1 MERTIDITDNENL
14 NKWVAKSVKLFQN
27 TSYLDN
33 ILEVYPLE
41 IAEPERIDP
50 VLRRNIIR
58 RHQARQTADLI
69 RLLLSIDKF
78 PYDDPIWY
86 MIKNTQG
93 CLDNNPRQIERIAKG
108 LYAMTSEETVVRLE
122 SPPKLNTQIGP
133 MFNTWLKNKFEL
145 LSVKD
150 FRESDEGVY
159 ILDESEEVAK
169 NFLINELNQNIE
181 KRPDLV
187 AKVNEQY
194 IIGEAKWIGQPGGNQ
209 DKQVDEVLQFCR
221 NQRGDILRVGI
232 VDGFPWSLYNI
243 KGNLIN
249 FKTAVLIQESEYDIL
264 SALLLEDYLNN
275 LKTQS

>member
-14 NKWVAKSVKLFQN
+14 NEWVAKSVELFQN

-58 RHQARQTADLI
+58 RHQARQTGDLI
-69 RLLLSIDKF
+69 QLLLTIDKF

-86 MIKNTQG
+86 MIKNTQE
-93 CLDNNPRQIERIAKG
+93 CLDNNPRQVERIAKS

-133 MFNTWLKNKFEL
+133 MFNAWLRNKFEL
-145 LSVKD
+145 LSIKD
-150 FRESDEGVY
+150 FRESHDGIY

-187 AKVNEQY
+187 AKVDEQY

-209 DKQVDEVLQFCR
+209 DKQVEEVLLFCK
-221 NQRGDILRVGI
+221 NQRGDVLRIGI
-232 VDGFPWSLYNI
+232 VDGFPWSLYNNR
-243 KGNLIN
+243 GNLIN

-264 SALLLEDYLNN
+264 SALLLNDYLDS
-275 LKTQS
+275 LKT